1 MSIPLVNLFQFTMF
15 VLCSL
20 LATFVWKRKQSI
32 AMAGLLFVIGL
43 HAGFKGLE
51 KYFGPECF
59 DHSYNLIFL
68 YGPLLF
74 LTVRDFLRPDLSFSR
89 KDLIHFVPYTVA
101 LVLWVSGFLSLYFAT
116 VLVTMSQCL
125 YLSMTYSQIKKFE
138 AVLDHTKSVGV
149 PETILWIKRAFAVY
163 VCFFVFLFVRAVM
176 AEFVPAVMIERIDML
191 FFVLVCLLFSAL
203 MFKVLMSA
211 QLVPSVDAEEAQ
223 ISEEIEKNR
232 ELDREYRAANLS
244 VAQLRLIKRIETLM
258 QDDKPY
264 TDPQL
269 TVKQLAERLSI
280 PARQLSEIINDHW
293 EVSFSEFINRARVAE
308 TQRLMASK
316 SWSDRSLLDIAL
328 VAGFNSKS
336 SFNLMF
342 KRFTNITPS
351 AYRKN
356 LQNESYSGESSTS
369 SV

>member
-1 MSIPLVNLFQFTMF
+1 MF

-20 LATFVWKRKQSI
+20 LAIFVWKKKQSL
-32 AMAGLLFVIGL
+32 AMAGLLFVIGV

-68 YGPLLF
+68 YGPLLY
-74 LTVRDFLRPDLSFSR
+74 LMVRDFLRPDLSLSR
-89 KDLIHFVPYTVA
+89 KDLIHFVPYSLA
-101 LVLWVSGFLSLYFAT
+101 LVLWVVGFLNLYFAT

-125 YLSMTYSQIKKFE
+125 YLSLTYSQINKFE
-138 AVLDHTKSVGV
+138 AVMDHTKSVGV
-149 PETILWIKRAFAVY
+149 PETVKWIKRAFALY
-163 VCFFVFLFVRAVM
+163 VCFFVFLFVRAIIG
-176 AEFVPAVMIERIDML
+176 EFLPAVFIESVDML
-191 FFVLVCLLFSAL
+191 FFAAACILFSGL
-203 MFKVLMSA
+203 IIKVLMSA
-211 QLVPSVDAEEAQ
+211 QLVPAVDAEEAQ
-223 ISEEIEKNR
+223 ISEQIEKNR
-232 ELDREYRAANLS
+232 DLDREYRAANLS
-244 VAQLRLIKRIETLM
+244 VSQLRLIKKIETVM
-258 QDDKPY
+258 QEDKPY

-293 EVSFSEFINRARVAE
+293 EVSFSEYINRARVAE

-316 SWSDRSLLDIAL
+316 SWADRSLLDIAL

-342 KRFTNITPS
+342 KRFTDVTPS

-356 LQNESYSGESSTS
+356 LQSATYTPESSAS
-369 SV
+369 SA